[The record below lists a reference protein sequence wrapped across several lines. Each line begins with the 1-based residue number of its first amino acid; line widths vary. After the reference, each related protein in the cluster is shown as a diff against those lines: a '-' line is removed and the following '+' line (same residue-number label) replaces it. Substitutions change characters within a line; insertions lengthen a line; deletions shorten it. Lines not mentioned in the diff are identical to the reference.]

1 MHEDSADPRF
11 RARPLRRR
19 HPCRRLRLAISLAC
33 LYACHAVAGAGVRN
47 EIEFG
52 VLVLDDDL
60 SGSHGIYGPV
70 IERGMHPLG
79 RLDLALDGA
88 HGRARIQSSVAGA
101 DSGTLMAKLRA
112 WDGDSL
118 RFDYGR
124 SIRRGDDGLTPLR
137 SSGNILGLPAGFVP
151 GNTANALDLDRLT
164 SVALGLERESYA
176 LRARLFSGAHWKT
189 EASLREQRR
198 RGVVET
204 GAMVGTTPGIAR
216 AVIIPEPID
225 QVLRELEASAAW
237 ERDGRQLRATYQG
250 SLFSERHQTVS
261 WDVPFAAGA
270 GNTPFPA
277 TGRMALP
284 PDNQHHRVALDGG
297 MRLGET
303 ARLSGTIGLSRM
315 TQNEALAPYSTVAS
329 AVPLPRASA
338 DARVDVLNLALH
350 ASARPLPRLTLNASH
365 RYHRS
370 DDRTPLTRFDPV
382 VGDSGSQ
389 ADSID
394 AFSRPYDHFRSQTR
408 LRAALRPASGSR
420 LQAEW
425 RHDIVGRDLPGNA
438 GHTRE
443 NGLELGFRQALGDR
457 ADMRL
462 TALHAD
468 RQRHGHDTVVI
479 DPATAAACPD
489 TVIVDPDPD
498 GGPAREI
505 DMCFSDHPDLRRF
518 MLGERARQRL
528 RATFGWFPLDSVD
541 LEFGWS
547 VTRDRYRDDIVFD
560 DTAFGLTDVRERMLH
575 AELGWTPGY
584 AWSMHAGY
592 AREYLDSA
600 QNGRE
605 TAGGVPASILDSA
618 ANWRATSNDLIDTI
632 SAGLRADLPDG
643 RTRLKFDWGY
653 VRERNRLTLES
664 RLPLRA
670 LPEDGSHRQYAE
682 FEAIREIDD
691 RFRLKAGLRWERFH
705 ARDRA
710 DTGIGEGGDPV
721 LDAVLTLR
729 GGDTDY
735 EALLLW
741 SSLTYTW

>member
-1 MHEDSADPRF
+1 MHQLAADPCRP
-11 RARPLRRR
+11 APPLRR
-19 HPCRRLRLAISLAC
+19 RRLRLAIGLAC
-33 LYACHAVAGAGVRN
+33 LCVCHAAAGTSTRN
-47 EIEFG
+47 QLELGF
-52 VLVLDDDL
+52 LVLNDDL
-60 SGSHGIYGPV
+60 SGNHGIYGPV
-70 IERGMHPLG
+70 VESGMHPLG

-88 HGRARIQSSVAGA
+88 RGRTRIQGSVMGE
-101 DSGTLMAKLRA
+101 DSAKLMAKLGA

-118 RFDYGR
+118 RFDYRR
-124 SIRRGDDGLTPLR
+124 SIRRGDNGLTPLHG
-137 SSGNILGLPAGFVP
+137 SGNVLGLPGGFVP
-151 GNTANALDLDRLT
+151 GVTTDTLDLDRLT
-164 SVALGLERESYA
+164 PVALGLERESYG
-176 LRARLFSGAHWKT
+176 LSARLFSGAHWKT
-189 EASLREQRR
+189 EAALREQRR

-204 GAMVGTTPGIAR
+204 GAMIGANPGGAR
-216 AVIIPEPID
+216 AVIVPEPVD
-225 QVLRELEASAAW
+225 QMLRELEASASW
-237 ERDGRQLRATYQG
+237 DRDGRQLRATYHG
-250 SLFSERHQTVS
+250 SLFSERHQTLT

-270 GNTPFPA
+270 GNAPFPA
-277 TGRMALP
+277 TGRMALA
-284 PDNQHHRVALDGG
+284 PDNQHHRISLDGG
-297 MRLGET
+297 MRLAES

-315 TQNEALAPYSTVAS
+315 TQNEVLAPYSTVA
-329 AVPLPRASA
+329 APVPLPRSTA

-389 ADSID
+389 TDGVD

-408 LRAALRPASGSR
+408 LRAALRPATGSR

-443 NGLELGFRQALGDR
+443 NGLELGFRQTLGDQ

-462 TALHAD
+462 AVLHAD
-468 RQRHGHDTVVI
+468 RQRHGHDAVVV
-479 DPATAAACPD
+479 DPATAASCPD

-498 GGPAREI
+498 GGEAREL
-505 DMCFSDHPDLRRF
+505 DLCFSEHPDLRRF
-518 MLGERARQRL
+518 LLGERSRQRL

-547 VTRDRYRDDIVFD
+547 ITRDRYRDDIVFD
-560 DTAFGLTDVRERMLH
+560 DTAFGLTDVRERTLH
-575 AELGWTPGY
+575 AELGWSPGY

-605 TAGGVPASILDSA
+605 IARGTPASILDSA

-632 SAGLRADLPDG
+632 SAGLRTDLPDG
-643 RTRLKFDWGY
+643 RTRLEFDWGY
-653 VRERNRLTLES
+653 VRERNRLAFES
-664 RLPLRA
+664 RLPMHP
-670 LPEDGSHRQYAE
+670 LPDDGARRHYAE
-682 FEAIREIDD
+682 LEATREIDD
-691 RFRLKAGLRWERFH
+691 RFRLKAGLRWEHFR

-710 DTGIGEGGDPV
+710 DTGIGEGSDPV
-721 LDAVLTLR
+721 LDSILTLR
-729 GGDTDY
+729 GGDIDY
-735 EALLLW
+735 EAVLLW